1 MYYTGSNAFAT
12 LRQGLVGAW
21 CPSLPNGGS
30 GNTLPDQSGYNNH
43 GSLVNMSP
51 DDWVS
56 SQYGR
61 ALDFDGSNDR
71 VTLPNDFQRNAQS
84 GAISAWFKFAGNG
97 ANQNPIVSLGG
108 NANLTVFAFRRRDTA
123 DANQNAIG
131 LRIFS
136 NNAPGGS
143 NTEIF
148 STDKINDGVWAHG
161 LIQSNG
167 SKYDLFVNGIR
178 QTMIFTAG
186 SDNGDWIGDMTGTT
200 GETIC
205 DIGAQWASGAFF
217 SSLNGQLDD
226 VRIYSRAL
234 TEAEIRL
241 LASRPGIGLRQDRD
255 RNMFYQFPSGARRK
269 RILTGMP

>member
-1 MYYTGSNAFAT
+1 MSDRYAS
-12 LRQGLVGAW
+12 LRQGLVGCW
-21 CPSLPNGGS
+21 IPSISGS
-30 GNTLPDQSGYNNH
+30 GLLLPDLSGRGNN
-43 GSLVNMSP
+43 GSLVGMDAS
-51 DDWVS
+51 DWVS
-56 SQYGR
+56 ASYGR

-123 DANQNAIG
+123 DASQNAIG

-136 NNAPGGS
+136 NNAPGGA

-148 STDKINDGVWAHG
+148 STDKVNDGVWAHG

-178 QTMIFTAG
+178 QTMVFTAG
-186 SDNGDWIGDMTGTT
+186 SDNGDWLADMTGTT

-205 DIGAQWASGAFF
+205 DIGAQWASGALF
-217 SSLNGQLDD
+217 SSLNGQVDD
-226 VRIYSRAL
+226 VRIYSRTL
-234 TEAEIRL
+234 SEPEIKL

-255 RNMFYQFPSGARRK
+255 RNTFYQFPSGSRRR